1 MLQPNGKTFHLQL
14 SMLELQWLEGIDR
27 PFTTK
32 NTLLSTRTNIG
43 GKTNLL
49 LQYSCCISLLKT
61 KNNLGKQTTSWKMH
75 ACRACSNDEK
85 NMTKCNLHQEKSKL
99 WNWGQH
105 QTKSLFSLYSL
116 DPTSRF
122 LRYNDETCTCLT
134 CLLLFSLQIDKAR
147 NLVSFS

>member
-32 NTLLSTRTNIG
+32 NTLLSKRTNIG

-85 NMTKCNLHQEKSKL
+85 NMTKCNLHQEKKQIMKL
-99 WNWGQH
+99 RSTSNQ
-105 QTKSLFSLYSL
+105 KFILSLFIGSHK
-116 DPTSRF
+116 
-122 LRYNDETCTCLT
+122 
-134 CLLLFSLQIDKAR
+134 QISKIQR
-147 NLVSFS
+147 